1 MVTKDVQ
8 SYATDNW
15 RQFLKPISELSK
27 TGKGTSLVESSEEL
41 YSFDDICKS
50 FYKNKKVPTSADA
63 LRFTNR
69 TVEFVEFK
77 SGFEQKISKNNFDLG
92 KGTCTILNDICK
104 DFWSCFSKLQKA
116 NRKELI
122 YAIRIKAL
130 ESYITLEKQILPLC
144 QDTTADVKLKLI
156 VVIDVDAV
164 DSMEDTLSDLAVK
177 EPPEGNSIS
186 DVRKA
191 LLRLTNLHDA
201 DDNTYLYDCIE
212 VLSAQDYLNR
222 LKAKN
227 NKIKSLV

>member
-1 MVTKDVQ
+1 M
-8 SYATDNW
+8 
-15 RQFLKPISELSK
+15 
-27 TGKGTSLVESSEEL
+27 
-41 YSFDDICKS
+41 
-50 FYKNKKVPTSADA
+50 
-63 LRFTNR
+63 
-69 TVEFVEFK
+69 
-77 SGFEQKISKNNFDLG
+77 G

-212 VLSAQDYLNR
+212 VLSAQDYLSK

-227 NKIKSLV
+227 NKIESLV